1 MRRGTRLLLAAATV
15 ALAACSLSRP
25 PIERTSYLLAAGRDG
40 APAPAPKPV
49 AVKIRPLR
57 AEPLFER
64 REFLY
69 RLDGERVQSDFY
81 SEFAERPDAMVTS
94 ALIAWLRSARLF
106 ANVVEP
112 GLPADTPYWLD
123 GTIVA
128 LYGDLRDRA
137 NPAAVIAIQFYLVR
151 SGAGSQ
157 QVLLDRVLQQ
167 RVEVQAAT
175 AQAIAQGYNEAL
187 VRILTELERE
197 LAALELA
204 G

>member
-1 MRRGTRLLLAAATV
+1 MRRRARLLLVAAAVT
-15 ALAACSLSRP
+15 LAACGLSRP
-25 PIERTSYLLAAGRDG
+25 PIERTSYLLAADRDG
-40 APAPAPKPV
+40 APAQAAKPV
-49 AVKIRPLR
+49 ALKIRPLR

-69 RLDGERVQSDFY
+69 RLDSERVQSDFY

-151 SGAGSQ
+151 SGAASQ

-197 LAALELA
+197 LAALEL

>member
-1 MRRGTRLLLAAATV
+1 MRRRTQLLLVAATV
-15 ALAACSLSRP
+15 SLTACLSRP
-25 PIERTSYLLAAGRDG
+25 PVERTSYLLAAGRDG
-40 APAPAPKPV
+40 APAQAEKAV
-49 AVKIRPLR
+49 AIKIRPLH

-81 SEFAERPDAMVTS
+81 NEFAERPDAMVTS

-151 SGAGSQ
+151 SGAGNQ
-157 QVLLDRVLQQ
+157 QVLLDRVLRQ
-167 RVEVQAAT
+167 RVEVRAAT

-187 VRILTELERE
+187 ARILTELERE
-197 LAALELA
+197 LAALEL

>member
-40 APAPAPKPV
+40 AAAQAAKPV
-49 AVKIRPLR
+49 ALKIRPLR

-197 LAALELA
+197 LAALEL